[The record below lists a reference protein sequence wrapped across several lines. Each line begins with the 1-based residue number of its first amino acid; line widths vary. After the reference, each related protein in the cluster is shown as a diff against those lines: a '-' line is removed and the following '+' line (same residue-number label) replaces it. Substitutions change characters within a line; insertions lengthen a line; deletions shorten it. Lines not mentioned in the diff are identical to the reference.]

1 VVGSSPASHRLRA
14 WVGRN
19 RPALALLL
27 LAPSIPELL
36 TGSTPVSELLFNPI
50 GFVIGFSL
58 DVALYGAGAL
68 LIREFAV
75 YFHKGW
81 ASILLLGAAYGIAE
95 EGFEVHTFFQPS
107 GSPVRA
113 LGSYGHL
120 FGVNWLWAL
129 TLTIFHATYSIALPI
144 LLVRLWFPYAKD
156 ERWLD
161 RPTTALL
168 SALFAG
174 EVVGFGGFVVGHGP
188 SPGALIFFLAVVVVL
203 VSLALWA
210 PRDLLWPVTGPRR
223 LGGKTLVFLGAV
235 EFVVYFAVL
244 ITAASRLVPAD
255 VMAAFV
261 IVANGTVL
269 LLLLRFVGTENR
281 ERSEFLFAVGMLS
294 VLFVWDVLIEFILVP
309 GILGVTAVFV
319 YLLYRLDRTLKS
331 RESFTGVP
339 VGASLLPPAGP

>member
-1 VVGSSPASHRLRA
+1 MSSSTPHSGRLWDWA
-14 WVGRN
+14 QRN

-36 TGSTPVSELLFNPI
+36 TGSTPVSELLYNPF
-50 GFVIGFSL
+50 GFAVGFSL
-58 DVALYGAGAL
+58 DIALYGTGAL
-68 LIREFAV
+68 LIREFSI

-107 GSPVRA
+107 GNPVGA

-144 LLVRLWFPYAKD
+144 LLVRLWFPAAKE

-161 RPTTALL
+161 RPTTTLL
-168 SALFAG
+168 SALFVG
-174 EVVGFGGFVVGHGP
+174 EVVGFGGFVVGHRP
-188 SPGALIFFLAVVVVL
+188 SLGALAFFVALVAVL
-203 VSLALWA
+203 VGLALWA
-210 PRDLLWPVTGPRR
+210 PSDLLRPLPGPRR
-223 LGGKTLVFLGAV
+223 LGTRTLAFLGAV
-235 EFVVYFAVL
+235 EFLVYFTVL
-244 ITAASRLVPAD
+244 LAAASRAIPAVAMAGLV
-255 VMAAFV
+255 VAAN
-261 IVANGTVL
+261 AAVL
-269 LLLLRFVGTENR
+269 LLLLRFVGTEGL

-294 VLFVWDVLIEFILVP
+294 VLFLWDVLIEFILVP
-309 GILGVTAVFV
+309 GILVVTAVFV

-339 VGASLLPPAGP
+339 AGATLLPPGGP